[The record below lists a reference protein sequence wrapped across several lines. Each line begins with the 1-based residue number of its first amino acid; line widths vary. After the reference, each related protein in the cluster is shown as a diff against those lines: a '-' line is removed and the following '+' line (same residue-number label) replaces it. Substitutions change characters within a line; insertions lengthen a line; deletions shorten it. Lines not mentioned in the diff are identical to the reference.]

1 MNNFKITNELNIRYT
16 KLTFHLKFSRNTKLS
31 QYKASAIRGGM
42 GELLL
47 NRNCISNRKC
57 EECDFESECIV
68 RRTIYSKMKIKPEF
82 MNVGDSV
89 GYVVECVDERNEF
102 GPQDILSFDLYLF
115 GDTIVH
121 AGQMIRV
128 VIELG
133 KVGLGTK
140 RAQFVVRDI
149 LSMDSSQLLID
160 GEVGL
165 SRIVV
170 STVDKYVE
178 MRLRQIGFRGKS
190 NRLIF
195 ETALQLKHEGTFLKE
210 YDIDVL
216 IKAAQRRIY
225 MLDCFEGI
233 DGYELYELDATAPAI
248 VEQESRT
255 IRIPRYS
262 STHQKMI
269 VLEGIIGHLQL
280 DALEDEF
287 ILKILLAG
295 EILHIGK
302 LTSFGLGKY
311 RVR

>member
-1 MNNFKITNELNIRYT
+1 MNDFKITNELNIRYT
-16 KLTFHLKFSRNTKLS
+16 KLTFHLKFRSNTKLS

-42 GELLL
+42 GEQLL

-89 GYVVECVDERNEF
+89 GYIVECVDERNEF
-102 GPQDILSFDLYLF
+102 GPWDILSFDLFIF
-115 GDTIVH
+115 GDTIAH
-121 AGQMIRV
+121 AGQMIRA

-149 LSMDSSQLLID
+149 LSMDSSQLFND
-160 GEVGL
+160 GEVDL

-170 STVDKYVE
+170 STVAKYVE
-178 MRLRQIGFRGKS
+178 MRMRQISFRGKS

-195 ETALQLKHEGTFLKE
+195 ETALQLKHEGAFLKE
-210 YDIDVL
+210 YDIEILV
-216 IKAAQRRIY
+216 KAAQRRIY

-233 DGYELYELDATAPAI
+233 DGYGLYEADATAPAI
-248 VEQESRT
+248 VEQESKT

-269 VLEGIIGHLQL
+269 VLEGIVGYVQL

-295 EILHIGK
+295 EILHVGK